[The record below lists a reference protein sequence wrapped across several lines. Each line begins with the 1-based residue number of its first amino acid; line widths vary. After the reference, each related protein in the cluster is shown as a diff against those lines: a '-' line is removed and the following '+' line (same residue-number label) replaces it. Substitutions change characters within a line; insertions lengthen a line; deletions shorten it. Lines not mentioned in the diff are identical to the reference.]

1 VVPQVWRE
9 LALVYASQAQVKDAQ
24 ECIQH
29 ARSLDPY
36 SADTFHAAGC
46 VAEAAGDP
54 GAAEEA
60 LQTALALNPAHA
72 PSLLSKGEAGCG
84 SCMQKHCACIGVLPV
99 CREQEYA
106 HTMSLQS
113 SSRGHLPQSPVSG
126 CITHPA
132 G

>member
-1 VVPQVWRE
+1 
-9 LALVYASQAQVKDAQ
+9 VYASQAQVKDAQ

-46 VAEAAGDP
+46 VAEAAGDL

-72 PSLLSKGEAGCG
+72 PSLLSKGEAAGTPCLLRSCDFSWMHLFRTAAGCCLHSNKG
-84 SCMQKHCACIGVLPV
+84 LPAA
-99 CREQEYA
+99 YG
-106 HTMSLQS
+106 HT
-113 SSRGHLPQSPVSG
+113 
-126 CITHPA
+126 
-132 G
+132 

>member
-1 VVPQVWRE
+1 MVPQVWRE

-72 PSLLSKGEAGCG
+72 PSLLSKGEAGCR
-84 SCMQKHCACIGVLPV
+84 SCMQKHCACIECYLSAGN
-99 CREQEYA
+99 RNM
-106 HTMSLQS
+106 HNTMSLQS